1 MDDDEQMMLI
11 NGEPGASVP
20 ATDRGLQYG
29 DGLFETLAVRAGAP
43 RHLAR
48 HLARLRDG
56 CTRLALAFD
65 AFEALEQEIIHLAAN
80 QSQAVIKVLVTRGPG
95 ARGYRPDPNH
105 VCTRIVVRHPWPE
118 YPAHWQQQGIRL
130 RLCAIRLGMNPA
142 LAGLK
147 HLNRLENVLARAE
160 WQDPDIPEGVL
171 CDTAGRVIGGTM
183 SNLFLIQEQVLL
195 TPRLDQAGVAGIIR
209 QRVLEAAARLD
220 LPTRE
225 AELPLADLYNADE
238 LFVCNTLAGIW
249 PVREFEQRQ
258 LVIGPLTWR
267 LQQEMETEA

>member
-1 MDDDEQMMLI
+1 MMLI
-11 NGEPGASVP
+11 NGQPGNSVS

-29 DGLFETLAVRAGAP
+29 DGLFETLAVRASAA

-48 HLARLRDG
+48 HLARLRNG
-56 CTRLALAFD
+56 CARLALGFD
-65 AFEALEQEIIHLAAN
+65 AFEALEQEIIHLAAD
-80 QSQAVIKVLVTRGPG
+80 QSQAVIKVLVTRGSG
-95 ARGYRPDPNH
+95 ARGYRPEANH
-105 VCTRIVVRHPWPE
+105 VCTRIVSRHPWPD
-118 YPAHWQQQGIRL
+118 YPAGWQQQGIRL
-130 RLCAIRLGMNPA
+130 RLCATRLGINPA

-160 WQDPDIPEGVL
+160 WDDADIPEGVL

-183 SNLFLIQEQVLL
+183 SNLFLVRDHVLL
-195 TPRLDQAGVAGIIR
+195 TPRLDQAGVAGITR

-225 AELPLADLYNADE
+225 AELPLVDLYNAVEVKANE

-249 PVREFEQRQ
+249 PVREFEQQR
-258 LVIGPLTWR
+258 LAIGPLTRR
-267 LQQEMETEA
+267 LQQEMETPE